1 MRLYLPS
8 LTHYAGVSRMRAKI
22 SSLPHTWR
30 NLPHGEALWTFTK
43 TTHQNV
49 RFSVKV
55 KQKLKNLK
63 QQRFMWD
70 QKVASTAV
78 NDWKQCIFSG
88 IHRWNMR
95 SSHAAGDFQLRSY
108 SPQSLLSSVPGL
120 FQAVVGKKSPASE
133 LGKVGRYMRFLCG
146 CINQIVLSNS
156 RLPPWK
162 FKRLQTTLRP
172 SKPTMSSSE
181 HWEPSTARCWTWIL
195 KPN

>member
-1 MRLYLPS
+1 MKSAFDANLS
-8 LTHYAGVSRMRAKI
+8 EHIILTKI

-43 TTHQNV
+43 TTHQNG
-49 RFSVKV
+49 RFLVKV

-120 FQAVVGKKSPASE
+120 FQAVVGLGKKSPASE
-133 LGKVGRYMRFLCG
+133 LGKVGRYTIARAISQAEFLNLVRV
-146 CINQIVLSNS
+146 NQ
-156 RLPPWK
+156 
-162 FKRLQTTLRP
+162 
-172 SKPTMSSSE
+172 
-181 HWEPSTARCWTWIL
+181 
-195 KPN
+195 

>member
-1 MRLYLPS
+1 MRVYLPS
-8 LTHYAGVSRMRAKI
+8 LTLYAGVSRMRAKI

-43 TTHQNV
+43 TTHQNG

-78 NDWKQCIFSG
+78 NDGKQCIFSG

-95 SSHAAGDFQLRSY
+95 SSHAAGHFQLRSY

-120 FQAVVGKKSPASE
+120 FSGGRGTRKKTPRI
-133 LGKVGRYMRFLCG
+133 G
-146 CINQIVLSNS
+146 I
-156 RLPPWK
+156 
-162 FKRLQTTLRP
+162 
-172 SKPTMSSSE
+172 SKSWQVYERIMISFALT
-181 HWEPSTARCWTWIL
+181 
-195 KPN
+195 KG